1 MIKVK
6 TAYCSLTYLF
16 SFSAAELGLPVDATE
31 AEIETAAEAKMEK
44 IASYISEQTDFFPQ
58 RFETSVN

>member
-1 MIKVK
+1 MK

-16 SFSAAELGLPVDATE
+16 SFTAAELGLPVDATE
-31 AEIETAAEAKMEK
+31 AKIEAAAEAKMEK
-44 IASYISEQTDFFPQ
+44 IANYISEQTDFFPQ